1 MVDGEIRLKNTI
13 YDLRKDIDEYRK
25 YLIEDEDTIQKLKV
39 MIEELKE
46 ENKKLLGAKGG
57 YTKEINKLKKQV
69 EGLDFKLK
77 ESMTGKYVLKK
88 IPSGRKPKSQTM
100 KIKDC
105 SRISNISRKVFGDK
119 QMKKTIK
126 IIDLFKKIAN
136 SEETPYKIIYN
147 NVEYTYEYDVQDYW
161 KEEHNYLFEKLFC
174 ENGTKIALEIEVE
187 ILDEEEFEDIK
198 ELDNNFTLE
207 CISDKLPNSEWE
219 KSVISK
225 KINQLIKNQKK
236 IIERLNDVKDKR

>member
-1 MVDGEIRLKNTI
+1 MKILSNKTYQGMVDGEIRLKNTI

-119 QMKKTIK
+119 
-126 IIDLFKKIAN
+126 
-136 SEETPYKIIYN
+136 
-147 NVEYTYEYDVQDYW
+147 
-161 KEEHNYLFEKLFC
+161 
-174 ENGTKIALEIEVE
+174 
-187 ILDEEEFEDIK
+187 
-198 ELDNNFTLE
+198 
-207 CISDKLPNSEWE
+207 
-219 KSVISK
+219 
-225 KINQLIKNQKK
+225 
-236 IIERLNDVKDKR
+236 